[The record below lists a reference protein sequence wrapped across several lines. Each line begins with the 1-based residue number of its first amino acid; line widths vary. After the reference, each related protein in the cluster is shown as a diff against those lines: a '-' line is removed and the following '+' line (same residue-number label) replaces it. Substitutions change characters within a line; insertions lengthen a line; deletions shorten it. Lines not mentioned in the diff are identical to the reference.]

1 MATLEQ
7 LGSEKYVLL
16 TTFRRDGRAV
26 PTPLWVVPDGAG
38 LAFWTPNGTGKL
50 KRIRNSGRV
59 TVAACDMRGNATG
72 EPIEARARIGDAAD
86 RRRVGEGLKRKYGLL
101 ARLTLLGSRL
111 RRGVDGTVAVLVSA
125 EPAA

>member
-26 PTPLWVVPDGAG
+26 ATPLWVVPDGAG
-38 LAFWTPNGTGKL
+38 LGFWTIRNSGKI

-59 TVAACDMRGNATG
+59 TVAACDLRGNPRG
-72 EPIEARARIGDAAD
+72 EAVEAQARLGDDAD
-86 RRRVGEGLKRKYGLL
+86 LRRVRAALARKYGLIG
-101 ARLTLLGSRL
+101 RLSLLGSRL
-111 RRGVDGTVAVLVSA
+111 RRGADGTQSIIVSA
-125 EPAA
+125 A

>member
-7 LGSEKYVLL
+7 LATEKYVLL

-38 LAFWTPNGTGKL
+38 LAFWTPAGTGKV

-59 TVAACDMRGNATG
+59 TVAACDFRGNVNG
-72 EPIEARARIGDAAD
+72 EAIEAAARVGDAGD
-86 RRRVGEGLKRKYGLL
+86 RRRVGEGLKRKYGLVG
-101 ARLTLLGSRL
+101 RLSLLGSRL
-111 RRGVDGTVAVLVSA
+111 RRGEDGTVAIVV
-125 EPAA
+125 